1 MGVWVP
7 HWLAKVPGLEV
18 IVITDAQMMSSIL
31 CVRCLQEMEI
41 GEVKFGFIP
50 NSQDQQAWRFR
61 RRYRLLKGT
70 PCPQLVLVHYTRGQ
84 AARAYNYSRN
94 PWLASHGI
102 LILTNI
108 DAEKLIFHSHQSGSI
123 STTRTRIPS
132 PSYHR
137 LRSFCCRRTC
147 WTESPTSRKY
157 NAWSDASRS
166 LRNADEHTPTTSYGG
181 SSK

>member
-1 MGVWVP
+1 M
-7 HWLAKVPGLEV
+7 PGLEV

-84 AARAYNYSRN
+84 AARAYDYSRN
-94 PWLASHGI
+94 P
-102 LILTNI
+102 
-108 DAEKLIFHSHQSGSI
+108 D
-123 STTRTRIPS
+123 
-132 PSYHR
+132 
-137 LRSFCCRRTC
+137 
-147 WTESPTSRKY
+147 TEY
-157 NAWSDASRS
+157 
-166 LRNADEHTPTTSYGG
+166 
-181 SSK
+181 